1 MKAVNYSDFRTNLKL
16 YMDKVYD
23 DLETLI
29 VKSKNNKDRD
39 IVVMAKN
46 EYDSIQETLYLLSSP
61 NNADRLR
68 AAMRDFNAGENIVSK
83 EVLEVEDDL

>member
-46 EYDSIQETLYLLSSP
+46 EYDSIQETIYLLSSP
-61 NNADRLR
+61 TNANRLR
-68 AAMRDFNAGENIVSK
+68 TAMRDFNAGKNIVSK
-83 EVLEVEDDL
+83 EALEVEDDL

>member
-1 MKAVNYSDFRTNLKL
+1 MKAVNYSDFRTNLKS

-39 IVVMAKN
+39 IIVMTKD

-61 NNADRLR
+61 ANAERLR
-68 AAMRDFNAGENIVSK
+68 TAMRDFNAGKNIVSK
-83 EVLEVEDDL
+83 EMLEVEDDC

>member
-1 MKAVNYSDFRTNLKL
+1 MKAVNYSDFRKNLKS

-23 DLETLI
+23 DVETLI

-39 IVVMAKN
+39 IVVMTKD

-61 NNADRLR
+61 TNAERLR
-68 AAMRDFNAGENIVSK
+68 AAIKDFEAGENIVSK
-83 EVLEVEDDL
+83 KVLEVEDDL

>member
-1 MKAVNYSDFRTNLKL
+1 
-16 YMDKVYD
+16 MDKVYD

-39 IVVMAKN
+39 IVVMTKD

-61 NNADRLR
+61 ANAERLR
-68 AAMRDFNAGENIVSK
+68 TAMRDFNAGENIISK
-83 EVLEVEDDL
+83 EVLEVEDDC

>member
-1 MKAVNYSDFRTNLKL
+1 
-16 YMDKVYD
+16 MDKIYD

-39 IVVMAKN
+39 IVAMTKD

-61 NNADRLR
+61 ANAERLR
-68 AAMRDFNAGENIVSK
+68 TAMRDFNKTGENIVSK
-83 EVLEVEDDL
+83 EVKE